1 MRKDVCVSM
10 FFLFARYIG
19 SYLWQ
24 HQQKFVRIFA
34 HVSITNRSIL
44 HIKKR
49 HDNVSMKFYARL
61 PRCWSMDWSG
71 GKKWYLCFSFQSKK
85 KEIQKKTT
93 IQHKRTRWWENEGEE
108 KSDTTIFK
116 LVSLP
121 IASFA
126 STGGFPKH
134 RKNAWLSLFLYP
146 RDKVN
151 KLPIFFFWGIN
162 DIEMRVRRIHEKS

>member
-85 KEIQKKTT
+85 KSKKRQQSS
-93 IQHKRTRWWENEGEE
+93 IRERDDGKMKAKKKVIRWYLNWFHFPLLHLRRQAAFQNTG
-108 KSDTTIFK
+108 KMLDYLF
-116 LVSLP
+116 LSLP
-121 IASFA
+121 
-126 STGGFPKH
+126 P
-134 RKNAWLSLFLYP
+134 
-146 RDKVN
+146 
-151 KLPIFFFWGIN
+151 
-162 DIEMRVRRIHEKS
+162 